1 MLAGRNEDSM
11 NSGMPD
17 QIEPGAETGLQIA
30 LQACGILLAAVVLG
44 VVYNQS
50 SPLGLRAT
58 SAEDQSASLVATPG
72 AEAPPI
78 PSVAQR
84 GDAGRPQPVS
94 TGDKAANLN
103 PVLPSPPVPPNQI
116 PVAVANPPQFPELK
130 WPAVKALLAAKQI
143 VLIDARLKETYLLS
157 HIPGAVS
164 LPAYSSP
171 EELQAFA
178 MKYPK
183 DARLV
188 LYCNSDTCDMSHEL
202 AGKLARNHG
211 YTNLSVMPGGF
222 AEDVIAEPGGATT
235 APP

>member
-1 MLAGRNEDSM
+1 
-11 NSGMPD
+11 MPD
-17 QIEPGAETGLQIA
+17 QIEPGAETSLQVA
-30 LQACGILLAAVVLG
+30 LQVCGILLAAVVLG
-44 VVYNQS
+44 VAYNQS

-58 SAEDQSASLVATPG
+58 SAGDQSALPVAIPG

-78 PSVAQR
+78 PSVAQP
-84 GDAGRPQPVS
+84 GDGGRRLPVS
-94 TGDKAANLN
+94 TGAKVADLN
-103 PVLPSPPVPPNQI
+103 PILPAPPVPSNQS
-116 PVAVANPPQFPELK
+116 PVAVANPPPFPELK

-164 LPAYSSP
+164 LPAYSPP

-178 MKYPK
+178 MKYP
-183 DARLV
+183 RHTRMV
-188 LYCNSDTCDMSHEL
+188 LYCNSDTCEMSHEL
-202 AGKLARNHG
+202 AGKLARNYG

-222 AEDVIAEPGGATT
+222 AEYVIAEPGGAAT